1 MRGKV
6 ESRRR
11 NVETLPLP
19 RAALLTALCLGCGD
33 NQSSSDTKPSGTTL
47 TVQGSAIP
55 GSASARPPT
64 SGAAPTAPASSGS
77 AAPSA
82 TASASSEGGAKLTA
96 SAPTTAPTGTAAPA
110 PTGTAAAP
118 SVTPPE
124 PAPTD
129 PVFEL
134 PPPAAGSADEV
145 AANIDATFKDATRFT
160 AKFLQKHKQKVA
172 GVEREM
178 KGVVFIERPNRISF
192 RYDPPN
198 KNRIVSDGST
208 LKVYIAEDEQMFE
221 QPVKNTEYPGA
232 FGFIMG
238 SGIRPSFEF
247 SFNEKAKFDLGHV
260 LIGKPRTPN
269 PQYEQVLFYVHKEKL
284 AKKDPGVVT
293 GVLIIDAQGNRNRFE
308 LYDASIPEK
317 IDASEFAFTPPPGTN
332 VTK

>member
-1 MRGKV
+1 MRGTA
-6 ESRRR
+6 ESPK
-11 NVETLPLP
+11 NVATLPKP
-19 RAALLTALCLGCGD
+19 RALLLAALCFGCGD
-33 NQSSSDTKPSGTTL
+33 TQSSGEAKPSATTL
-47 TVQGSAIP
+47 TVQGSAVP
-55 GSASARPPT
+55 SSASVRPST
-64 SGAAPTAPASSGS
+64 SSAAPVAPAPSGS

-82 TASASSEGGAKLTA
+82 VPSASSDAGSKLTA
-96 SAPTTAPTGTAAPA
+96 TAPA
-110 PTGTAAAP
+110 PTRTASPAMTGSAAP
-118 SVTPPE
+118 TVAPPE
-124 PAPTD
+124 PVPAE
-129 PVFEL
+129 PVVEL

-178 KGVVFIERPNRISF
+178 KGTVIIERPNKISF
-192 RYDPPN
+192 RYAPPN

-260 LIGKPRTPN
+260 LVGKPRTPN

-317 IDASEFAFTPPPGTN
+317 VDPAEFSFTPPPGTN

>member
-1 MRGKV
+1 MRGTV
-6 ESRRR
+6 ESRRY
-11 NVETLPLP
+11 VETLPRALLL
-19 RAALLTALCLGCGD
+19 AALCFGCGD
-33 NQSSSDTKPSGTTL
+33 SQSSGDAKPSGTTL
-47 TVQGSAIP
+47 TVQGSAVP
-55 GSASARPPT
+55 GSAQAQPPT
-64 SGAAPTAPASSGS
+64 SGAAPATATPTGSGAPS
-77 AAPSA
+77 AAPS
-82 TASASSEGGAKLTA
+82 SSSDAGPKLTA
-96 SAPTTAPTGTAAPA
+96 APPTSAPTGTAPPVATVSTPQ
-110 PTGTAAAP
+110 PT
-118 SVTPPE
+118 VTPPAPATVE
-124 PAPTD
+124 P
-129 PVFEL
+129 VVEL

-178 KGVVFIERPNRISF
+178 KGVVVIERPNKISF

-208 LKVYIAEDEQMFE
+208 LKIYVAEDEQMFE

-308 LYDASIPEK
+308 LYEASIPEK
-317 IDASEFAFTPPPGTN
+317 IEASEFSFTPPPGTN